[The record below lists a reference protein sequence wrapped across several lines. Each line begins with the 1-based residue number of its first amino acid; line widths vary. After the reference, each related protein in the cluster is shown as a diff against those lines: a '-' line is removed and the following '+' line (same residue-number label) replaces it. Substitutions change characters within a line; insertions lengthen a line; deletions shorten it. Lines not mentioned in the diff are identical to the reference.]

1 MVRPLCILL
10 MGILLLSCTELLPIA
25 NTSNVS
31 YSIIDSN
38 HNFGVPGG
46 VDSVSF
52 LDGYQEDNGDL
63 VFYGYTFKDGLFRTT
78 ISTNGGSQTD
88 TANAKQTYPD
98 KTVNFGPKFNDYKIT
113 LGKGLVGKLEL
124 RNYGAPYAGGR
135 LDVGPVADFDL
146 EIRFQF
152 VDPGPA
158 PVWHSFYTKT
168 FLDSR
173 APLQCE
179 YEFRNFLGGLSNV
192 QAWDVTNGRLLHGSY
207 RDFLN
212 CPIGID
218 CFDVIRKH
226 PNEEDI
232 GMGNNQ
238 DFLPVRNFCVDDAS
252 TKVVEYPCFGPTA
265 KTVQDRSF
273 LFISNQPYTALR
285 NEAIIAPGGL
295 FKTLAY
301 AFLPVMTNKESLFEI
316 YWDKSKIVDGYY
328 QTRLRDPN
336 YFIQIRRIPP
346 GISSDLNQN
355 RSAKNYS
362 LDRANKRLFT
372 YASHASGIV
381 KLQGINEFDDQLKKK
396 KTRFTFNTT
405 NPTISA
411 IRACGLYQT
420 SDNGFVQASVVKGVN
435 SNDVILKILKDN
447 LDSLYALQ
455 LPVSDFVGN
464 EEDFTPRFYED
475 GSGLHFVLF
484 DGLSNKLKLFN
495 LSSSGAPKLN
505 EWILNV
511 PSGSKITNLVK
522 LDNTKLVAAFSSGWL
537 ALFDQ
542 SSIQEKEIKG
552 RVKISGHENKI
563 YYASVVNNVFLQLG
577 SFDCSASTFDEVA
590 EALNNFD
597 TKILNHQIYASAEG
611 TTVIF
616 QIQPTAATTDMLYF
630 KTDTQLNSIR

>member
-1 MVRPLCILL
+1 MVRPLCIFL
-10 MGILLLSCTELLPIA
+10 MGILLVCCNELLPIA

-52 LDGYQEDNGDL
+52 LDGYQEDNGDI

-78 ISTNGGSQTD
+78 ISTNGGAQTD
-88 TANAKQTYPD
+88 TANAQKTYTD
-98 KTVNFGPKFNDYKIT
+98 KSVNFGPKFNDYKIT
-113 LGKGLVGKLEL
+113 LGNGLEDKLYL

-146 EIRFQF
+146 EIRFYITGF
-152 VDPGPA
+152 NFPTN
-158 PVWHSFYTKT
+158 WHTFHTKT

-173 APLQCE
+173 GPLQCE
-179 YEFRNFLGGLSNV
+179 YEYRNFNAGVSNV
-192 QAWDVTNGRLLHGSY
+192 HAWDITNNQQLHGSN

-212 CPIGID
+212 CPFQVA
-218 CFDVIRKH
+218 CFDVLNK
-226 PNEEDI
+226 ELDI
-232 GMGNNQ
+232 TMGANQ
-238 DFLPVRNFCVDDAS
+238 TFLPTRNFCVDD
-252 TKVVEYPCFGPTA
+252 TKTTVVEYPCFSPTA
-265 KTVQDRSF
+265 QSVQDRSF
-273 LFISNQPYTALR
+273 LFISNRPYNGLP
-285 NEAIIAPGGL
+285 NEDIIAQGGL

-301 AFLPVMTNKESLFEI
+301 AFLPVINNEKDAFDIFYDELKREPRK
-316 YWDKSKIVDGYY
+316 YDKAYS
-328 QTRLRDPN
+328 
-336 YFIQIRRIPP
+336 IQIKRIPP

-355 RSAKNYS
+355 SSAKNYS
-362 LDRANKRLFT
+362 FDRTNKKLFT
-372 YASHASGIV
+372 YASHSSGIV
-381 KLQGINEFDDQLKKK
+381 KLQGINEFDDQLKQK
-396 KTRFTFNTT
+396 KTRFTFNTI

-411 IRACGLYQT
+411 IRACGLYET
-420 SDNGFVQASVVKGVN
+420 IDKGFVAASVVKGVN
-435 SNDVILKILKDN
+435 YNNVILKMLDDK

-455 LPVSDFVGN
+455 KPVSDFVGN

-495 LSSSGAPKLN
+495 LSSSGAPKLK
-505 EWILNV
+505 EWVLEV

-522 LDNTKLVAAFSSGWL
+522 LDNNKLVAAFSSGDL

-542 SSIQEKEIKG
+542 SSSIFKKIGG

-563 YYASVVNNVFLQLG
+563 YYASVVNEVFLQLG

-597 TKILNHQIYASAEG
+597 TNILNHQIYATAEG

-616 QIQPTAATTDMLYF
+616 QIQPTAATTDMVYF
-630 KTDTQLNSIR
+630 KTDTQLKSIR